1 MQPAER
7 SHYRADIDGLRALAV
22 LAVIAFHLAPD
33 WLPGGFA
40 GVDAF
45 FVISGYLITRL
56 ITGALEQRRWR
67 LADFYQ
73 HRIMRLLPAYA
84 LVSAATLAAASYLL
98 IPDDYVFYTTSLAAS
113 WAFVSNIFFS
123 MLSWGYF
130 GQRAEQFPLL
140 HTWSL
145 SVEEQF
151 YFAYPLLLML
161 LHRHWQRY
169 LTPLLALLMLLTLLC
184 SHWQAGQVGSYFLL
198 PYRAHELLTGALVAR
213 ALERH
218 TPGPRQAGAAALAGL
233 LLLAGSLLLLR
244 RELTFPGLYSL
255 PPCLGAALLLY
266 GGARANPVSAMLARP
281 PLVAIGLMS
290 YSLYLWHW
298 PILSLL
304 RYRNIALDGSTVPA
318 VLALIFALSY
328 LSWRYVEVPL
338 RRRRLSLRASA
349 LRYYAA
355 PAAACLAVGLY
366 SYASDGAPQR
376 FTADAR
382 ELLASYSYERD
393 LGGACALR
401 SGVAANITAAYLRRQ
416 CGFGAPA
423 EAGVRPA
430 VLLYGDSHAHHFKP
444 FVEHL
449 ARQAGWRAVYHI
461 AGSCEPFDLAEAGAA
476 ATVCQRRNADM
487 LVLARQYRYVVLA
500 GRWQYRGQEALFARR
515 LQQVAQALA
524 GDDTTLVLFKDNPS
538 TDTDLSRCVLFRR
551 RGWLP
556 ASSDCDFRYAD
567 VLAAQ
572 GSMDQEIDRLQAAM
586 PQVRVINAKRVMCD
600 QQRCLTA
607 IGNTALYK
615 DGNHLNAPAARLLAQ
630 RYLTVAHNPLAPEPA
645 PQASE
650 RRQADART
658 HRP

>member
-1 MQPAER
+1 MLPAER
-7 SHYRADIDGLRALAV
+7 APYRADIDGLRALAV
-22 LAVIAFHLAPD
+22 LAVIGFHFAPA

-56 ITGALEQRRWR
+56 ISGALDQRRWR
-67 LADFYQ
+67 LGDFYQ

-84 LVSAATLAAASYLL
+84 VVSAATLAAASYLL
-98 IPDDYVFYTTSLAAS
+98 IPDDYLFYTTSLAAS
-113 WAFVSNIFFS
+113 WAFVSNLFFS

-169 LTPLLALLMLLTLLC
+169 LTPLLALLALASLLC
-184 SHWQAGQVGSYFLL
+184 AQWQADQVGSYFLL
-198 PYRAHELLTGALVAR
+198 PYRAHELLIGALAAR
-213 ALERH
+213 VPARH
-218 TPGPRQAGAAALAGL
+218 QPGPRQAGYAALAGL
-233 LLLAGSLLLLR
+233 LLLAGSLLLLH
-244 RELTFPGLYSL
+244 RELPFPGLYSL

-266 GGARANPVSAMLARP
+266 GGSRANPVSALLGSA

-298 PILSLL
+298 PVLSLL
-304 RYRNIALDGSTVPA
+304 RYRHIALDGGAGGA
-318 VLALIFALSY
+318 VLALIAALSW
-328 LSWRYVEVPL
+328 LTWRYVETPL
-338 RRRRLSLRASA
+338 RRRRLPLRASV
-349 LRYYAA
+349 LRYYAG

-376 FTADAR
+376 FAADAR
-382 ELLASYSYERD
+382 ALLASYSYERD
-393 LGGACALR
+393 LSGDCALR
-401 SGVAANITAAYLRRQ
+401 SGVAATVTAAYLRRH
-416 CGFGAPA
+416 CAFGAPA

-444 FVEHL
+444 FVEQL
-449 ARQAGWRAVYHI
+449 ARQAGMRAVYHI
-461 AGSCEPFDLAEAGAA
+461 AGSCEPFDLAEPGAT
-476 ATVCQRRNADM
+476 ATICQRRNAAM
-487 LVLARQYRYVVLA
+487 LVLAGQYRYVVLA
-500 GRWQYRGQEALFARR
+500 GRWQYRQQEALFARR
-515 LQQVAQALA
+515 LQQVARALD
-524 GDDTTLVLFKDNPS
+524 GSGTTLVLFKDNPS

-556 ASSDCDFRYAD
+556 TGSDCDFRYAD
-567 VLAAQ
+567 VQAAQ
-572 GSMDQEIDRLQAAM
+572 GSMDHEIDRLQAAM

-607 IGNTALYK
+607 IGNIALYK
-615 DGNHLNAPAARLLAQ
+615 DGNHLNAPAARLLAE
-630 RYLTVAHNPLAPEPA
+630 RYLAVAANPLAPVPT
-645 PQASE
+645 E
-650 RRQADART
+650 RIPDHART
-658 HRP
+658 DRP

>member
-7 SHYRADIDGLRALAV
+7 ASYRADIDGLRALAV
-22 LAVIAFHLAPD
+22 LAVIAFHLAPA
-33 WLPGGFA
+33 WLPGGFV

-56 ITGALEQRRWR
+56 ISSALDERRWR

-84 LVSAATLAAASYLL
+84 VVTVATLAAASYLL
-98 IPDDYVFYTTSLAAS
+98 IPDDYLFYTTSMAAS
-113 WAFVSNIFFS
+113 WAFVSNMFFS

-169 LTPLLALLMLLTLLC
+169 LTPLLALLALLTLGC
-184 SHWQAGQVGSYFLL
+184 SQWQAGEVGSYFLL
-198 PYRAHELLTGALVAR
+198 PYRAHELLIGALVAR

-218 TPGPRQAGAAALAGL
+218 QPSPRLAGFATLAGL
-233 LLLAGSLLLLR
+233 LLLVGSMLLLHRALP
-244 RELTFPGLYSL
+244 FPGLYSL

-266 GGARANPVSAMLARP
+266 GGARTNPVSAALGSA

-304 RYRNIALDGSTVPA
+304 RYRQVALDGGVGLA

-328 LSWRYVEVPL
+328 LTWRYVEVPL
-338 RRRRLSLRASA
+338 RRQRLSLRASA
-349 LRYYAA
+349 LRYYAV
-355 PAAACLAVGLY
+355 PAAACLALGLY

-376 FTADAR
+376 FAPDAR

-393 LGGACALR
+393 LGGDCAVR
-401 SGVAANITAAYLRRQ
+401 SGVTANVTAAYLRRH
-416 CGFGAPA
+416 CAFGAPT
-423 EAGVRPA
+423 EADSRPA

-444 FVEHL
+444 FVDQL

-461 AGSCEPFDLAEAGAA
+461 AGSCEPFDLADAGAT

-500 GRWQYRGQEALFARR
+500 GRWQYIGHEALFARR
-515 LQQVAQALA
+515 LRQVAQALA
-524 GDDTTLVLFKDNPS
+524 GGSTTLVLFKDNPS

-556 ASSDCDFRYAD
+556 AGSDCDFRYAD

-572 GSMDQEIDRLQAAM
+572 GSMDREIDRLQASM
-586 PQVRVINAKRVMCD
+586 PQVRVIDAKRVMCD

-630 RYLTVAHNPLAPEPA
+630 RYLAVAANPLALPTLQPTA
-645 PQASE
+645 RIPTHASIN
-650 RRQADART
+650 
-658 HRP
+658 RP